1 MCALRLSPGLANG
14 MASGFGVRDIL
25 ADSVLKIYSGAQ
37 PATADLA
44 PVGTLLGTF
53 TLSGAA
59 LTAPVK
65 ATATIQVTGG
75 GGGTIDTVEVG
86 GSIPLIGSAVAWD
99 TDANTTALALA
110 TAINS
115 YSNGM
120 NIVASVLTDTVTL
133 SAPYWIGAGAN
144 GLTLA
149 TTKTTVT
156 TTDSASF
163 ASGVDAVNGLNWNH
177 PAVSGVLS
185 KESTAWQMT
194 AVATGTAQSFRFEA
208 DPGDTQGVSSTFVRL
223 DGSIATSGADLN
235 LSSTSIV
242 SGGVYTI
249 NSWSLTV
256 PKV

>member
-1 MCALRLSPGLANG
+1 MCALRLSPGLANEI
-14 MASGFGVRDIL
+14 ASGFGVRDAL
-25 ADSVLKIYSGAQ
+25 SSAVLRIYSGAQ

-59 LTAPVK
+59 LTGPVK
-65 ATATIQVTGG
+65 ATATIQLTGG
-75 GGGTIDTVEVG
+75 AGGSIDTVTVG
-86 GSIPLIGSAVAWD
+86 GSIPLIGAAVAFNG
-99 TDANTTALALA
+99 TLAQTAADLA
-110 TAINS
+110 TAINT

-120 NIVASVLTDTVTL
+120 NITASVLTDTVTL
-133 SAPYWIGAGAN
+133 SAPFWIGAGAN

-149 TTKTTVT
+149 TTKTTIT
-156 TTDSASF
+156 TTDDATF
-163 ASGVDAVNGLNWNH
+163 ASGVNAANGLNWNH

-185 KESTAWQMT
+185 KESTSWQMT

-208 DPGDTQGVSSTFVRL
+208 NPGDTQGVSTSFVRL
-223 DGSIATSGADLN
+223 DGSIATTGADLN

-249 NSWSLTV
+249 NSWTLTV